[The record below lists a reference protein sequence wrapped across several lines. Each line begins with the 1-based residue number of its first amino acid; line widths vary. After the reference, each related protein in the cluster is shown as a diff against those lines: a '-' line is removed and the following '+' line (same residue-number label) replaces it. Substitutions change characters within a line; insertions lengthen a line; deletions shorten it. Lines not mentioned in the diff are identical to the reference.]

1 MPTRPEGLR
10 PAGFWQRYAAW
21 SLDAALLAIP
31 TWLLAHGAIASSLP
45 AWRRFGDALTSLFG
59 NALQAAVAGASPLQA
74 GLGMLSD
81 PALRTASGLL
91 HAALWSTLALPVAV
105 FVALAFAW
113 HLGFERSRWHASPG
127 KRALRLRVT
136 DAAGGV
142 PPLANALARFWAG
155 GLGWLTLNLGH
166 AMAALPPAH
175 LALHD
180 RLSGTRVL
188 AVADG
193 RALPAWARAW
203 LWLQLAAFVAA
214 NAWLLMRVEAALQ
227 AALDAALY

>member
-1 MPTRPEGLR
+1 MPATPEDLR

-31 TWLLAHGAIASSLP
+31 TWLLAHGAVAASLP
-45 AWRRFGDALTSLFG
+45 AWRRFGDALTAIFG

-74 GLGMLSD
+74 SLGMLAD
-81 PALRTASGLL
+81 PLLLSASRLL
-91 HAALWSTLALPVAV
+91 HAALWSTLAWPLAV
-105 FVALAFAW
+105 FVLLAFAW
-113 HLGFERSRWHASPG
+113 HLGFERSRWRASPG

-136 DAAGGV
+136 DTVGEV
-142 PPLANALARFWAG
+142 PPLALSLVRFWAG
-155 GLGWLTLNLGH
+155 GLNWLTLNLGH

-188 AVADG
+188 TDA

-203 LWLQLAAFVAA
+203 LWLQLAAFIAA
-214 NAWLLMRVEAALQ
+214 NAWLLLRVEAALQ

>member
-1 MPTRPEGLR
+1 MPATPEGLR

-31 TWLLAHGAIASSLP
+31 TWLLAHGAVTASLP
-45 AWRRFGDALTSLFG
+45 AWRRFGDALTSIFG
-59 NALQAAVAGASPLQA
+59 SALQAAVAGASPLQA
-74 GLGMLSD
+74 SLGMLAD
-81 PALRTASGLL
+81 PALPTASRLL
-91 HAALWSTLALPVAV
+91 HAALWSTLAWPLAA
-105 FVALAFAW
+105 FVLLAFAW
-113 HLGFERSRWHASPG
+113 HLGFERSRWRASPG

-142 PPLANALARFWAG
+142 PRLACSLVRFWAG
-155 GLGWLTLNLGH
+155 GLCWLTLNLGH

-188 AVADG
+188 TDT
-193 RALPAWARAW
+193 RALPAWVRAW
-203 LWLQLAAFVAA
+203 LWLQLAAFIAA
-214 NAWLLMRVEAALQ
+214 NAWLLLRVDAALQ